1 MRPKNDSRQ
10 PAKLGS
16 ISVRFSPSTNKMMK
30 ELRMTTGL
38 PQTQLYDLLSNAAL
52 TAIKEED
59 FRLTFPIK
67 LKVVKDH

>member
-1 MRPKNDSRQ
+1 
-10 PAKLGS
+10 
-16 ISVRFSPSTNKMMK
+16 MMK

-52 TAIKEED
+52 SAIAEED

-67 LKVVKDH
+67 LKVVKE